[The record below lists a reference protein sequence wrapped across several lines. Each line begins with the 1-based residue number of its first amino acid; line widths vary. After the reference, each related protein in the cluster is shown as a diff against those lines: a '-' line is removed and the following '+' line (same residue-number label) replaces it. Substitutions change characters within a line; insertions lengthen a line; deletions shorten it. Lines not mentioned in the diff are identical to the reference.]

1 MPEHTE
7 IPLLN
12 WRYIES
18 NNRLEISKY
27 YNINQK
33 YQVLYS
39 NISGDIIVEK
49 DNALFVVDHE
59 DTSEEYLKIIDNFSS
74 LKPIFEKLFQID
86 EFDENTN
93 LSTLKSSKKLLTEI
107 IKDSPNYIKDTL
119 EDVLDEIKELISDYK
134 FYQTDE
140 GKRYLETEKFKKIFY
155 ANINRPKRYKHV
167 EANRVFQTDCIKI
180 QGTLTGEFETI
191 DEINIEINKIR
202 NQFSLNLELGKIF
215 TFQEYQE
222 ALKKQQ

>member
-1 MPEHTE
+1 MREHTE

-12 WRYIES
+12 WRIVNPNS
-18 NNRLEISKY
+18 RLEISNLYK
-27 YNINQK
+27 ISK
-33 YQVLYS
+33 EFQVLYS
-39 NISGDIIVEK
+39 NIKGDILVEK
-49 DNALFVVDHE
+49 DNILYIVDHDNPSE
-59 DTSEEYLKIIDNFSS
+59 DYLKIIDNFSS
-74 LKPIFEKLFQID
+74 LQHIFEKLIQFD
-86 EFDENTN
+86 EFDENTKLN
-93 LSTLKSSKKLLTEI
+93 SLKNSKKLLTEI
-107 IKDSPNYIKDTL
+107 IKESPIYIKDAL
-119 EDVLDEIKELISDYK
+119 EDELDELKELISDYK

-167 EANRVFQTDCIKI
+167 EANREFQTDCIKI

-202 NQFSLNLELGKIF
+202 NLFSLNLELGKIF